1 MEVVVGVL
9 VSYCCVTNHKALIC
23 KYLFSLM
30 VSVGQVFGN
39 SQRGWYG
46 LGFLGVKMQPEGF
59 IADGG
64 STSTAAMQCWR
75 WREAPAPLHRLCEC
89 PGGMVAGFPGVS
101 GPREGEPG
109 GGCPSQAL
117 PLEAAQHSFHH
128 ILPVMRDT

>member
-1 MEVVVGVL
+1 MEVAVGVF

-64 STSTAAMQCWR
+64 STPTAAMQCWR
-75 WREAPAPLHRLCEC
+75 RREAQPLFTGCLSVLAAWWLASPER
-89 PGGMVAGFPGVS
+89 VV
-101 GPREGEPG
+101 RERE
-109 GGCPSQAL
+109 SQA
-117 PLEAAQHSFHH
+117 EAA
-128 ILPVMRDT
+128 LPRPCP